1 MIIREENNI
10 LNTDERRLYERQ
22 LKFGV
27 KSVLDYLK
35 IGWKEYDPYNLVFR
49 INNKGEL
56 VFYAEY
62 KNGFELDYV
71 TGDGYTGDLYLKNT
85 VSSINKRGKQ
95 ITNLGTWLFNL
106 NIDGATSYLNSI
118 EDAVDKLELVNID
131 LLEYT
136 NTEIKFSGTIIK

>member
-1 MIIREENNI
+1 MIIIKEENNI

-22 LKFGV
+22 LKFGI
-27 KSVLDYLK
+27 KSVLAYLK
-35 IGWKEYDPYNLVFR
+35 VGWKEYDPYNLVFR
-49 INNKGEL
+49 INDKGEL

-71 TGDGYTGDLYLKNT
+71 TGDLYLKNT

-95 ITNLGTWLFNL
+95 IKDLGTWLFNL

-118 EDAVDKLELVNID
+118 QDAVEKLGLVNVD
-131 LLEYT
+131 LLDYD
-136 NTEIKFSGTIIK
+136 N

>member
-35 IGWKEYDPYNLVFR
+35 IGWREYDPYELIFR
-49 INNKGEL
+49 INNKSNV
-56 VFYAEY
+56 VFYAGY

-71 TGDGYTGDLYLKNT
+71 PGDLYLKNT
-85 VSSINKRGKQ
+85 VTSINKRGKQ
-95 ITNLGTWLFNL
+95 IKDLGTWLFNL

-118 EDAVDKLELVNID
+118 QDAVEKLELVNVPV
-131 LLEYT
+131 L
-136 NTEIKFSGTIIK
+136 SGTKVTL

>member
-27 KSVLDYLK
+27 KSVLDYLR
-35 IGWKEYDPYNLVFR
+35 IGWKEYAPYNLVFR

-71 TGDGYTGDLYLKNT
+71 TGDLYLKNKVT
-85 VSSINKRGKQ
+85 SINKRGKQ
-95 ITNLGTWLFNL
+95 IKDLGTWLFNL
-106 NIDGATSYLNSI
+106 NIDGANTFLNNI
-118 EDAVDKLELVNID
+118 EDNANKLELRNVD
-131 LLEYT
+131 LLDYD
-136 NTEIKFSGTIIK
+136 N

>member
-10 LNTDERRLYERQ
+10 LDSDERHLYERH

-35 IGWKEYDPYNLVFR
+35 MGWKEYDPYNLVFR
-49 INNKGEL
+49 INDKGEL
-56 VFYAEY
+56 IFYAEY

-71 TGDGYTGDLYLKNT
+71 TGDLYLKNT

-131 LLEYT
+131 LLDYT

>member
-49 INNKGEL
+49 IDNNGEL

-62 KNGFELDYV
+62 KNGFDLEYV
-71 TGDGYTGDLYLKNT
+71 TGDLYLKNKVT
-85 VSSINKRGKQ
+85 SINKRGKQ

-106 NIDGATSYLNSI
+106 NIDGANTFLNSI
-118 EDAVDKLELVNID
+118 EDAVEKLELRDVD
-131 LLEYT
+131 LLDYV
-136 NTEIKFSGTIIK
+136 K

>member
-35 IGWKEYDPYNLVFR
+35 IGWREYDPYELIFR
-49 INNKGEL
+49 INNKSNV
-56 VFYAEY
+56 VFYAGY

-71 TGDGYTGDLYLKNT
+71 PGDLYLKNT
-85 VSSINKRGKQ
+85 VTSINKRGKQ
-95 ITNLGTWLFNL
+95 IKDLGTWLFNL

-118 EDAVDKLELVNID
+118 QDAVEKLELVNVN
-131 LLEYT
+131 LLDYD
-136 NTEIKFSGTIIK
+136 N

>member
-1 MIIREENNI
+1 MIIREENDI
-10 LNTDERRLYERQ
+10 LDTDKVKFYERQ
-22 LKFGV
+22 LKFDV
-27 KSVLDYLK
+27 KSVLNYLK

-49 INNKGEL
+49 INDKGEL

-71 TGDGYTGDLYLKNT
+71 TGDLYLKNT

-106 NIDGATSYLNSI
+106 NIDGATSFLNSI
-118 EDAVDKLELVNID
+118 EDTVDKLGLVNVD
-131 LLEYT
+131 LLDYT